1 MVVALATLLFLL
13 FVCLAAQ
20 VEINF
25 YTVLMRVFIYFIIFF
40 LLSCSEKQD
49 PGDVVY
55 ARVGTNT
62 LTNNSL
68 SPDPKKSNSETV
80 PLFVE
85 NWINQTVFLS
95 AAKERGLEKDT
106 SLIKKRDSYYEQL
119 LISSFI
125 ESEGTSKT
133 QVSSKEVRDYY
144 DKNRDHFVRSQDMV
158 FVEQYITT
166 NKKEAR
172 GVVSALRKNTKINNE
187 IIKRTTSGHIKKGV
201 FSKKIDNRLFSG
213 VKEIVGPF
221 VLGGDVVVLRVLN
234 RYKKGTQRGLEEV
247 YDEIY
252 QRIFKTKMS
261 KERASLLDSLKKT
274 MNIYINPKYQ

>member
-1 MVVALATLLFLL
+1 MVVTLATLLFLL

-25 YTVLMRVFIYFIIFF
+25 YTVLMRVFISFIIFF

-62 LTNNSL
+62 LTSNSL
-68 SPDPKKSNSETV
+68 SPDPKKSNSKTI
-80 PLFVE
+80 PFFVE
-85 NWINQTVFLS
+85 NWIDQTVFLS

-106 SLIKKRDSYYEQL
+106 TLIKKRDSYYEQL

-125 ESEGTSKT
+125 ESEATSKT

-144 DKNRDHFVRSQDMV
+144 DKNRNHFIRGQEVV

-166 NKKEAR
+166 NKKEAH

>member
-1 MVVALATLLFLL
+1 MVVALTTLLFLL
-13 FVCLAAQ
+13 FVCLVAQ

-25 YTVLMRVFIYFIIFF
+25 YTVLMRVFISFIIFF

-62 LTNNSL
+62 LTSNSL

-85 NWINQTVFLS
+85 NWIDQTVFLS

-172 GVVSALRKNTKINNE
+172 GVASALRKNTKINNE
-187 IIKRTTSGHIKKGV
+187 IIKRTTSGHIKKGL

-213 VKEIVGPF
+213 AKEIVGPF

>member
-1 MVVALATLLFLL
+1 MVVALTTLLFLL
-13 FVCLAAQ
+13 FVCLVAL

-25 YTVLMRVFIYFIIFF
+25 YTVLMRAFIYFIIFF

-62 LTNNSL
+62 LTSNSL
-68 SPDPKKSNSETV
+68 SPDPKKSNSETI
-80 PLFVE
+80 PFFVE
-85 NWINQTVFLS
+85 NWIDQTVFLS

-125 ESEGTSKT
+125 ESEATSKT
-133 QVSSKEVRDYY
+133 QVSSKEVRGYY
-144 DKNRDHFVRSQDMV
+144 DKNRDYFVRSQDVV

-166 NKKEAR
+166 NKKEAHR
-172 GVVSALRKNTKINNE
+172 VASALRKNTKINNK

-213 VKEIVGPF
+213 TKEIVGPF

-234 RYKKGTQRGLEEV
+234 RYKKGTQRGLEET

>member
-1 MVVALATLLFLL
+1 MVVVLTTLLFLL
-13 FVCLAAQ
+13 FVCLAAL

-25 YTVLMRVFIYFIIFF
+25 YTVLMRAFIYFIIFF

-62 LTNNSL
+62 LTSNSL
-68 SPDPKKSNSETV
+68 SPDPKKSNGETI

-85 NWINQTVFLS
+85 NWVDQIVFLS

-106 SLIKKRDSYYEQL
+106 LLIKKRDSYYEQI

-125 ESEGTSKT
+125 ESEATSKT

-166 NKKEAR
+166 NKKEAL

-187 IIKRTTSGHIKKGV
+187 IIKRITSGHIKKGV
-201 FSKKIDNRLFSG
+201 FSKKIDSRLFSG
-213 VKEIVGPF
+213 TKEIVGPF

-247 YDEIY
+247 YDEVY

-274 MNIYINPKYQ
+274 MSIYINPKYQ

>member
-62 LTNNSL
+62 LTSNSL

-85 NWINQTVFLS
+85 NWIDQTVFLS

-172 GVVSALRKNTKINNE
+172 GVASALRKNTKINNE

-234 RYKKGTQRGLEEV
+234 RYKKGTQMGLEEV

-261 KERASLLDSLKKT
+261 QERASLLDSLKKT

>member
-62 LTNNSL
+62 LTSNSL

-85 NWINQTVFLS
+85 NWIDQTVFLS

-144 DKNRDHFVRSQDMV
+144 DKNRDHFVRSQDVV

-166 NKKEAR
+166 NKKEAH
-172 GVVSALRKNTKINNE
+172 GVASALRKNTKINNE
-187 IIKRTTSGHIKKGV
+187 TIKRTTSGHIKKGV

-213 VKEIVGPF
+213 AKEIVGPF

-234 RYKKGTQRGLEEV
+234 RYKKGTQMGLEEV

-261 KERASLLDSLKKT
+261 QERASLLDSLKKT